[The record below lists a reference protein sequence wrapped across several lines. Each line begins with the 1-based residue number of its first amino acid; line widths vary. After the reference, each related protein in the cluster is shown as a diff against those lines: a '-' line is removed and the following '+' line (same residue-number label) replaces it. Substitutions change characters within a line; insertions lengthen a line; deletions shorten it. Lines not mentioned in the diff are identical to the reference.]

1 MVAQRSAILGE
12 NWACGTQDSGVPD
25 VEEPWGAGADLPQ
38 RIQGRQPMRYRQHT
52 SWLHT
57 TLVVLAGHRHHLM
70 AFKHTKHVAR
80 RGLREV
86 MEDGSS
92 L

>member
-1 MVAQRSAILGE
+1 
-12 NWACGTQDSGVPD
+12 
-25 VEEPWGAGADLPQ
+25 
-38 RIQGRQPMRYRQHT
+38 MRYRQHT